1 MMSKSEG
8 TTRVSLVFD
17 HISDELLI
25 CAADGELAGAETA
38 IVRAHLEACWHCRV
52 RMDKIERAIEDLVDY
67 RAALVIP
74 YSSRRDGSRAIF
86 IARLCQYASEFA
98 PRPAWR
104 NLLERLATFAGA
116 LVAPRIAWAGALLAL
131 SLAIFLAR
139 VAVSPTVSANA
150 VLERARISEKTTR
163 ASVQHPV
170 VYQKLRIHSQ
180 AGTVTRTIY
189 RDLFS
194 GRKSESSDASQV
206 TLSELQTRMQEVNF
220 DWQDPLSIESFL
232 AWHAS
237 LSERSD
243 YVTRANGGLLVVH
256 TKVLNGPLSGVD
268 LTLRDGDYHA
278 IAETLRFQDENIE
291 MSEVDFSVLA
301 FESVDP
307 AIFEPPSSP
316 RPSAFPVRPTVSAPS
331 ISDLVHAEAEAR
343 VALHMLGADL
353 GEPIDISS
361 DGKEVLVSGLVDTS
375 ERKQDLLQALQ
386 TIPYLRSS
394 LVSATEAAEKTD
406 SLALKDDKPVVAVES
421 APLLERELHATFP
434 NPEAQTKFVNDVLET
449 TMNAAGR
456 AWSLR
461 RLSDRY
467 TKDISS
473 RLDML
478 TERKVELLIRDDARL
493 LQQELI
499 RLQFLLRQLTPEML
513 PDHSTGAEAKADDT
527 EPADWHWGV
536 DSAFSETQRIQ
547 NDVSVLFSGVDNHNT
562 DTQAILGDL
571 LLAIR
576 RTDKRLPVLCRE
588 VSGNFL
594 TAADRD
600 AGIQEL
606 GDNNVQK

>member
-1 MMSKSEG
+1 
-8 TTRVSLVFD
+8 
-17 HISDELLI
+17 
-25 CAADGELAGAETA
+25 
-38 IVRAHLEACWHCRV
+38 
-52 RMDKIERAIEDLVDY
+52 
-67 RAALVIP
+67 
-74 YSSRRDGSRAIF
+74 
-86 IARLCQYASEFA
+86 
-98 PRPAWR
+98 
-104 NLLERLATFAGA
+104 ERLTNFAGA

-131 SLAIFLAR
+131 SVGIFLAR

-150 VLERARISEKTTR
+150 VLERARISEKTSR

-170 VYQKLRIHSQ
+170 VYQKLRIRSQ
-180 AGTVTRTIY
+180 GGTVTRTIY

-194 GRKSESSDASQV
+194 GRKSDSSDASQV
-206 TLSELQTRMQEVNF
+206 TLAALRTRMQEVNL
-220 DWQDPLSIESFL
+220 DWQDPLSIASFI

-237 LSERSD
+237 LSEKTD
-243 YVTRANGGLLVVH
+243 EVTRANGGLLVVH
-256 TKVLNGPLSGVD
+256 TKVLNGPLSEVQ

-301 FESVDP
+301 LESVNP

-316 RPSAFPVRPTVSAPS
+316 QPAALPGRPTVSEPS
-331 ISDLVHAEAEAR
+331 ISELVHSEAEAR

-375 ERKQDLLQALQ
+375 ERRQGLLQALQ
-386 TIPYLRSS
+386 MIPHLQIN
-394 LVSATEAAEKTD
+394 LVSAAEAEEKTD
-406 SLALKDDKPVVAVES
+406 HLALKDDNPVVAVES
-421 APLLERELHATFP
+421 PPLLERELHATFP
-434 NPEAQTKFVNDVLET
+434 DPTARIRFVNDVLET

-467 TKDISS
+467 TSDISS
-473 RLDML
+473 RMDIL
-478 TERKVELLIRDDARL
+478 TERKVELLIRDDAGL
-493 LQQELI
+493 LQQQLDNL
-499 RLQFLLRQLTPEML
+499 RLLLMQLTPEML
-513 PDHSTGAEAKADDT
+513 PDHSTGAEAEDDDAD
-527 EPADWHWGV
+527 PADWHWGV
-536 DSAFSETQRIQ
+536 DSAFSDSQRIQ
-547 NDVSVLFSGVDNHNT
+547 SDISVLFSGVDNHNT
-562 DTQAILGDL
+562 DTQAILRDL

-600 AGIQEL
+600 VGIQEL
-606 GDNNVQK
+606 GDYKVQK

>member
-1 MMSKSEG
+1 MSKSEG
-8 TTRVSLVFD
+8 TTKVSLVFD

-52 RMDKIERAIEDLVDY
+52 RMEKIERAIEDLIDY

-86 IARLCQYASEFA
+86 VAKLCQFASEFA
-98 PRPAWR
+98 PRPAWW
-104 NLLERLATFAGA
+104 NLLERVANFAGA
-116 LVAPRIAWAGALLAL
+116 LVAPRIAWAGALLAI

-139 VAVSPTVSANA
+139 VAMSPTVSASA
-150 VLERARISEKTTR
+150 VLERARLSEKTTR

-180 AGTVTRTIY
+180 GGTVTRTIY

-194 GRKSESSDASQV
+194 GRKSDSSDANKV
-206 TLSELQTRMQEVNF
+206 TLTELQTRMQEVNL

-243 YVTRANGGLLVVH
+243 DVTRANGGLLVVH
-256 TKVLNGPLSGVD
+256 TKVLKGPLSGVD

-307 AIFEPPSSP
+307 AIFGTPSSP
-316 RPSAFPVRPTVSAPS
+316 ERSALPVRPAVSAPS

-343 VALHMLGADL
+343 VALHILGADL

-386 TIPYLRSS
+386 TIPHLRTS
-394 LVSATEAAEKTD
+394 LVSAAEAAEKTGPF
-406 SLALKDDKPVVAVES
+406 ALKDDNPVVAVES

-434 NPEAQTKFVNDVLET
+434 GPEAQTKFVNDVLET

-493 LQQELI
+493 LQQELNK
-499 RLQFLLRQLTPEML
+499 LQFLLRQLTPEML

-562 DTQAILGDL
+562 DTQAILSDL
-571 LLAIR
+571 LLAVR

-594 TAADRD
+594 AAADRD
-600 AGIQEL
+600 VGIQEL
-606 GDNNVQK
+606 GDNKVQK

>member
-1 MMSKSEG
+1 MSKSEG

-38 IVRAHLEACWHCRV
+38 IIRAHLEACWHCRV
-52 RMDKIERAIEDLVDY
+52 RMEKIERAIEDLVDY

-150 VLERARISEKTTR
+150 VLERARISEKMTR

-170 VYQKLRIHSQ
+170 VYQKLRIHSR

-206 TLSELQTRMQEVNF
+206 TLTGLQTRMQEVNV

-237 LSERSD
+237 VSERSD
-243 YVTRANGGLLVVH
+243 DVTRANGGLLVVH
-256 TKVLNGPLSGVD
+256 TKVLNGPLSLSGVD

-307 AIFEPPSSP
+307 AIFETPSSP
-316 RPSAFPVRPTVSAPS
+316 QPAAIPVRPTVSAPS

-386 TIPYLRSS
+386 TIPHLRSN

-406 SLALKDDKPVVAVES
+406 PLALKDDKPVVAVES

-434 NPEAQTKFVNDVLET
+434 GPEAQTKFVNDVLET
-449 TMNAAGR
+449 AMNAAGR

-467 TKDISS
+467 TKDIGS
-473 RLDML
+473 RLDMP

-493 LQQELI
+493 LQQELNK
-499 RLQFLLRQLTPEML
+499 LQFLLTQLTPEML
-513 PDHSTGAEAKADDT
+513 PGHSTGA
-527 EPADWHWGV
+527 
-536 DSAFSETQRIQ
+536 
-547 NDVSVLFSGVDNHNT
+547 
-562 DTQAILGDL
+562 
-571 LLAIR
+571 
-576 RTDKRLPVLCRE
+576 
-588 VSGNFL
+588 
-594 TAADRD
+594 
-600 AGIQEL
+600 
-606 GDNNVQK
+606 